1 MIKSLADANDQLY
14 AREQRD
20 QHAGERYRRIK
31 RGDRRTRRQPEAAKA
46 PQIIDIAEPDQAER
60 DAEHDDA
67 DDDLDDQPW
76 RPVQRLG
83 DRGQIQ
89 MIIAAGG
96 DRGTNEDRID
106 EQGGGD
112 LLQPQPG
119 KTNGPWDDVE
129 HHQRRK
135 AE

>member
-1 MIKSLADANDQLY
+1 LFDRKH
-14 AREQRD
+14 RD

-31 RGDRRTRRQPEAAKA
+31 RGDRRAGRQPEAAKA
-46 PQIIDIAEPDQAER
+46 PQVVDIAEPDQAER

-67 DDDLDDQPW
+67 MMISTISRGVPCS
-76 RPVQRLG
+76 RLG
-83 DRGQIQ
+83 DRGQVQ
-89 MIIAAGG
+89 MIVAAGG

-119 KTNGPWDDVE
+119 ITDSRVTMSNITE
-129 HHQRRK
+129 SEK
-135 AE
+135 A